1 MPIDASQMFAY
12 SAELR
17 TYPNRLG
24 KRAADAVRQQAK
36 AVEQAAKARA
46 PRGPT
51 GDLKDSIHVETTGG
65 GSSGSISARVV
76 SDLSYSAY
84 VEQGDGHGPPQPYM
98 GPALDANEDGF
109 YSEMEKVA
117 AEGLGG

>member
-36 AVEQAAKARA
+36 AVEQAAKNNVPVR
-46 PRGPT
+46 T
-51 GDLKDSIHVETTGG
+51 GTLRNSIHTETTGG
-65 GSSGSISARVV
+65 GSSGSISASVV
-76 SDLSYSAY
+76 TTEKYAGF
-84 VEQGDGHGPPQPYM
+84 VEFGDGRGPPQPFM
-98 GPALDANEDGF
+98 GPALDSQEGQF
-109 YSEMEKVA
+109 YSAMEEVA
-117 AEGLGG
+117 ADGLGG